1 VTSLPQVAVVTD
13 STADFA
19 TASTVDLNLKVVP
32 LTVNWGKDILRD
44 GVDIGAREL
53 YGRLRGDTT
62 VPHTA
67 APPIG
72 IFEDLYEDLLD
83 MYDEVVSIHLS
94 SRLSGTYDV
103 AGTAART
110 VDPRR
115 IHVVDSMSTSVGLG
129 WLAERAATLA
139 AEGATPATILAAT
152 QAMMPH
158 IRLYLT
164 LDTLEYLRRGGRI
177 GRAQAFLGGL
187 LNVKPILSLRD
198 GEVLP
203 VERVRTRASSTRRLA
218 ELAGDVSS
226 AAAVAI
232 VHGDCPDEAATLRT
246 VLEGG
251 NGAIPIVETGAILA
265 THTGPGLLGVGW
277 IVGS

>member
-1 VTSLPQVAVVTD
+1 MTNLVHVAIVTD

-19 TASTVDLNLKVVP
+19 DASPVALNLNVVP

-53 YGRLRGDTT
+53 YGRLRGDPT
-62 VPHTA
+62 VPHTS
-67 APPIG
+67 APPLG

-83 MYDEVVSIHLS
+83 TYDAVVSIHLS

-129 WLAERAATLA
+129 WLAARAAGLA
-139 AEGATPATILAAT
+139 AKDATPEAILGEVESL
-152 QAMMPH
+152 MPR
-158 IRLYLT
+158 IQLYLT
-164 LDTLEYLRRGGRI
+164 LETLEYLRRGGRI

-187 LNVKPILSLRD
+187 LNVKPILSLRA

-203 VERVRTRASSTRRLA
+203 VERVRARASSIRRLA
-218 ELAGDVSS
+218 ELAGDVST
-226 AAAVAI
+226 AASVAI
-232 VHGDCPDEAATLRT
+232 VHGDCPEEAATLRES
-246 VLEGG
+246 LSGG
-251 NGAIPIVETGAILA
+251 SSAIPLVETGAILA